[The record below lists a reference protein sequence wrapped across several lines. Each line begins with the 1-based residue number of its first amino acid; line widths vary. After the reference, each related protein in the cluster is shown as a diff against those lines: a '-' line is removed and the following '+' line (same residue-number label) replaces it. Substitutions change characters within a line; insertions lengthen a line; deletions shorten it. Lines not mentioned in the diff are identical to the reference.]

1 MTSPPPRKSTSRSPP
16 ILPPEFLTPAV
27 PGDSPRAERAEQ
39 TSTSD
44 IGVLR
49 LSGQISQ
56 NEDRLPKPP
65 SQLRKQGSGSESSG
79 SGSGPQSVS
88 LTEIP
93 FLDDS
98 PVGYSVGHS
107 YTQDSSSSTSPKGG
121 QFTLFRRESQSM
133 EAHSDIGIVLS
144 MPDSGPET
152 SYSHQS
158 SSHSENASFSSHNL
172 SSESSGSKGAN
183 SSFSSSLN
191 SRSSG
196 SQASNMSFINADTST
211 PRSTP
216 IPIVASLGSTPSD
229 SEQTSSSS
237 QASPVSKLTTTAT
250 SSRRRQIAL
259 DIQGR
264 GAGPSQPKSFPTIPE
279 NDILETSDTQQTEP
293 FGTDPSLEEVEA
305 AISEVEESH
314 LDTTQ
319 IYESE
324 LNQKDDDAG
333 KVALP
338 TGSILAEMGLSPSN
352 VLYEKKND
360 PKGKNPITNT
370 SVDSTGQNYE
380 YLSSD
385 DDDASR
391 SAMSNKLDLHISQS
405 QANIVH
411 SLSLQSRKISSSSS
425 ISSRETSSVTAEITQ
440 KGHELRPEDL
450 NKTTADDTGRDD
462 TGRDDVPV
470 NLATETAS
478 EDPTSTIRQSTPPPH
493 NQASD
498 APSSPHQTKP
508 QKSIRSSQDLPSS
521 QSSASS
527 HSSSDP
533 ILRRLRSAASQDATH
548 DHVFSAVPKRRRPN
562 AAEITPL
569 HVVSSI
575 GEEGEF
581 WEGSDKNAPAP
592 QEHYVRSR
600 SGSQDI
606 SSYPEDFPSEQDLE
620 EIFSFGAEE
629 AKVVSQQEEDEPA
642 SPPESPGRGT
652 SSQHS
657 SLLQRPRTSQP
668 RELRRKSASQASPST
683 TPTRRNLR
691 RLHSATEA
699 LRSYK
704 VNESVWARWRTSY
717 YAGKVTTKDSD
728 RYGIHFLDEDFAYCD
743 GAHMRPLKL
752 RLGAEVLASKTETM
766 DHSATVEG
774 IHMATEI
781 EQSRVDVRFE
791 DETEANL
798 SLRQISL
805 TEDMMSKL
813 DKDMDWDEDTRPT
826 LEVVP
831 SVPEPPA
838 PTISRQTSSI
848 SAPSGTPRKS
858 KNKPMLIER
867 SLSVPL
873 TPSRRSRGDKLSNVG
888 PSSPSRRGKDLF
900 KDHTFVLSL
909 TAPGGSKELDQEIS
923 SKIKAGGGIILEDFS
938 SALERRPSPNLFL
951 ISHTTVRTPKFL
963 EALAMNITRLS
974 YRWIEH
980 CVANRQLMPYSSY
993 MLPTGLSLELE
1004 TIVSSTPLNDRGIF
1018 DGLNIGLC
1026 GTPQFRTLWERTI
1039 KGTGATIVPVNPKT
1053 GPKSCN
1059 YIVFSGPKA
1068 HRHYCDVNVAVP
1080 SLTTEWIV
1088 QCLINQRVM
1097 AINGHPSYTNFPEKP
1112 APK

>member
-1 MTSPPPRKSTSRSPP
+1 MTSPPPRKSSSRSPP

-27 PGDSPRAERAEQ
+27 PGDSPRAERVEQ

-56 NEDRLPKPP
+56 NEDRLPKLP

-107 YTQDSSSSTSPKGG
+107 YTQDSSSSISPKGA
-121 QFTLFRRESQSM
+121 QFALFRRESQSM
-133 EAHSDIGIVLS
+133 ETHSDIGIVLS

-158 SSHSENASFSSHNL
+158 SSHSESASFSSHNL

-191 SRSSG
+191 SRSSE

-211 PRSTP
+211 PISTP

-229 SEQTSSSS
+229 SEQTSSPS

-250 SSRRRQIAL
+250 SSRRRQTSL

-264 GAGPSQPKSFPTIPE
+264 SAGQSQPKSFPTIPE
-279 NDILETSDTQQTEP
+279 NDVFETSDTQQTEP
-293 FGTDPSLEEVEA
+293 FGTDLPSEEVEA
-305 AISEVEESH
+305 VMSEYEPH

-319 IYESE
+319 IYEPDSD
-324 LNQKDDDAG
+324 QKDDDDG
-333 KVALP
+333 NVALP
-338 TGSILAEMGLSPSN
+338 TGSILAEMGLSPPN
-352 VLYEKKND
+352 VLYEKND

-370 SVDSTGQNYE
+370 SVDSSGQNYE

-405 QANIVH
+405 QANIVD
-411 SLSLQSRKISSSSS
+411 SLSLQSRKISSSGGS

-440 KGHELRPEDL
+440 KNHELRPEDL
-450 NKTTADDTGRDD
+450 NKTAADGTSRDD
-462 TGRDDVPV
+462 TSRDDAPV
-470 NLATETAS
+470 NLATETTS
-478 EDPTSTIRQSTPPPH
+478 EGRAESSSNLQSTFEPLNPAESATFTIRQSTPLSH

-498 APSSPHQTKP
+498 APPSPHQTKP

-527 HSSSDP
+527 NSSSDP
-533 ILRRLRSAASQDATH
+533 ILRRLRSVASQDATH

-562 AAEITPL
+562 AAETTPL
-569 HVVSSI
+569 HVVSSV
-575 GEEGEF
+575 GEENEF
-581 WEGSDKNAPAP
+581 WEGSGKSAPAP

-629 AKVVSQQEEDEPA
+629 AKVVSQQEEDGSA
-642 SPPESPGRGT
+642 SSPESPGRGT

-657 SLLQRPRTSQP
+657 SLLQRPRTSQS

-743 GAHMRPLKL
+743 GTHMRPLKL

-766 DHSATVEG
+766 DHAATVEG
-774 IHMATEI
+774 IHMAIEI

-826 LEVVP
+826 LEVVTP
-831 SVPEPPA
+831 VPEPPA

-858 KNKPMLIER
+858 KNKPKLIER

-888 PSSPSRRGKDLF
+888 PSSPSRRGKG
-900 KDHTFVLSL
+900 KMGWEEYLSL
-909 TAPGGSKELDQEIS
+909 IGMNVISTAQIHVVHGHRFVQGSYIRV
-923 SKIKAGGGIILEDFS
+923 I
-938 SALERRPSPNLFL
+938 PY
-951 ISHTTVRTPKFL
+951 RTWRK
-963 EALAMNITRLS
+963 
-974 YRWIEH
+974 
-980 CVANRQLMPYSSY
+980 
-993 MLPTGLSLELE
+993 
-1004 TIVSSTPLNDRGIF
+1004 
-1018 DGLNIGLC
+1018 
-1026 GTPQFRTLWERTI
+1026 
-1039 KGTGATIVPVNPKT
+1039 
-1053 GPKSCN
+1053 
-1059 YIVFSGPKA
+1059 
-1068 HRHYCDVNVAVP
+1068 
-1080 SLTTEWIV
+1080 
-1088 QCLINQRVM
+1088 
-1097 AINGHPSYTNFPEKP
+1097 
-1112 APK
+1112 